1 MRIINE
7 FNNQEW
13 NRFILSFEH
22 SCFLQSWEWG
32 EFENKSGLKI
42 KRMAVGEPGNIKAS
56 ALLIIRELGL
66 GKKYL
71 YSPRGPLFKDKESL
85 GCLLIEIAN
94 YAKEKNC
101 IFYRLEPEST
111 SWFKGLKKTIDLQP
125 KKTILLNLRLSEDE
139 LLKDMHQKTRYNIRL
154 AGRKGVIASETDV
167 SDFEIFWKLMQ
178 ATVERDGF
186 RSHSKGHYERLIDF
200 DKKTI
205 RFFRA
210 KYEGRIIAVSIVS
223 FFGDTAT
230 YLHGGSAN
238 IHRHVMAPYILQW
251 QAIKTAKKEGCKFYD
266 LYGVDEKKWPGV
278 TRFKRG
284 FGGKEVKNS
293 GTYDLAYSAFMYYLY
308 KQARIVRR
316 WLWM

>member
-1 MRIINE
+1 MRIIKE
-7 FNNQEW
+7 FDKQEW
-13 NRFILSFEH
+13 NKFILSFEH
-22 SCFLQSWEWG
+22 SCFLQSWGWG
-32 EFENKSGLKI
+32 EFENESGLKI
-42 KRMAVGEPGNIKAS
+42 KRMAVGESGNIKAG
-56 ALLIIRELGL
+56 ALLIIKELGL

-85 GCLLIEIAN
+85 EYLLAEIAN

-101 IFYRLEPEST
+101 VFYRLEPKSIRQ
-111 SWFKGLKKTIDLQP
+111 FKGLKKTIDLQP
-125 KKTILLNLRLSEDE
+125 RKTILLDLRLPEDE
-139 LLKDMHQKTRYNIRL
+139 LLKEMHQKTRYNIRL
-154 AGRKGVIASETDV
+154 AGRKGVTASETNV
-167 SDFEIFWKLMQ
+167 SDFEIFWELMQ

-186 RSHSKGHYERLIDF
+186 RLHGKSHYKRLIEF
-200 DKKTI
+200 DKKAI

-210 KYEGRIIAVSIVS
+210 KYEGKIIAVGIFS

-238 IHRHVMAPYILQW
+238 IYRHVMSPYILQW

-284 FGGKEVKNS
+284 FGGKEIKNF
-293 GTYDLAYSAFMYYLY
+293 GTYDLAYDALFYYLY

-316 WLWM
+316 WL